1 MKIFK
6 KNTIK
11 CDRCE
16 KPIEEKDKAY
26 CFHGNNSNE
35 LIREVY
41 ICAPCVVEVYKD
53 FVENEKN
60 A

>member
-1 MKIFK
+1 MRKTLTQ
-6 KNTIK
+6 NTIK

-16 KPIEEKDKAY
+16 KPIKDKEKSY
-26 CFHGNNSNE
+26 CFHSE
-35 LIREVY
+35 DTEVY
-41 ICAPCVVEVYKD
+41 ICAPCVTEVFKE

>member
-1 MKIFK
+1 MRKTLTQ
-6 KNTIK
+6 NTIK
-11 CDRCE
+11 CDRCQ

-26 CFHGNNSNE
+26 CFHSE
-35 LIREVY
+35 DAEVY

>member
-1 MKIFK
+1 MKISN

-16 KPIEEKDKAY
+16 KPIKEKDKAY
-26 CFHGNNSNE
+26 CFHSDE
-35 LIREVY
+35 HEVY
-41 ICAPCVVEVYKD
+41 ICAPCVIEVFNDYKHEVKD
-53 FVENEKN
+53 

>member
-1 MKIFK
+1 MIFQK
-6 KNTIK
+6 KTSKQNTIK
-11 CDRCE
+11 CDRCS
-16 KPIEEKDKAY
+16 KPIKQKDKAY
-26 CFHGNNSNE
+26 CFHSEDG
-35 LIREVY
+35 EVY